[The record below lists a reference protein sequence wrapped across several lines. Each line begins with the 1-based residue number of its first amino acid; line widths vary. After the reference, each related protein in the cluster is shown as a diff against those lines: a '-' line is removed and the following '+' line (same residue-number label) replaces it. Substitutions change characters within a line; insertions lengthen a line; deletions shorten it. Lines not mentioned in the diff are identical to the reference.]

1 MTYLAINLGILTI
14 AFFVSGMIKPRWP
27 LFFMK
32 APSRFNIATITTIMI
47 MVTMT
52 LFGEGHRR
60 NEEAKKLEKIA
71 AEHVVP
77 VPVPVPAPDVE
88 VPKTPESK

>member
-32 APSRFNIATITTIMI
+32 APSRFNIATVTTVMIMI
-47 MVTMT
+47 TMT
-52 LFGEGHRR
+52 LFGEGL
-60 NEEAKKLEKIA
+60 EAKKLEKIA

-77 VPVPVPAPDVE
+77 APVPVPVPDAD
-88 VPKTPESK
+88 VPKAP

>member
-1 MTYLAINLGILTI
+1 MTHFAINLGILTI

-27 LFFMK
+27 LFFLK
-32 APSRFNIATITTIMI
+32 APSRFNIATVTTIMI
-47 MVTMT
+47 MITMT

-60 NEEAKKLEKIA
+60 NQEEQKLEKKA

-77 VPVPVPAPDVE
+77 APVPVPAPDAE
-88 VPKTPESK
+88 APKTPQSK